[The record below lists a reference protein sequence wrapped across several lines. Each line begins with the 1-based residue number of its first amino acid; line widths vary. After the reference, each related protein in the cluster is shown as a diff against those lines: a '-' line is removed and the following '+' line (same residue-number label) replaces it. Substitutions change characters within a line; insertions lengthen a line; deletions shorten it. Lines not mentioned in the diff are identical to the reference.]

1 MYDIGQGQPRVII
14 YIHFVEL
21 EFSMLLAKFQNNRF
35 LVLEKKILKVFTIYG
50 HGGHLGHVTLT
61 IYIKFCSPFPRRL
74 HIKFGYDFQSFF
86 LGEDV

>member
-35 LVLEKKILKVFTIYG
+35 LVLEKKILKVFYHIWAWRPSYSCD
-50 HGGHLGHVTLT
+50 LDYLYK
-61 IYIKFCSPFPRRL
+61 ILFPL
-74 HIKFGYDFQSFF
+74 PTEAPHKIW
-86 LGEDV
+86 L